1 MRLVKYLACIA
12 VLGASISPVFAA
24 EFGRSTV
31 NGKKIILYKNG
42 TWKLAP
48 RNTSKDCTEIRSK
61 KIPVS
66 ICLSESS
73 WRSSLQNFD
82 FEYIFNSK
90 GPEEVYAG
98 LITEKAYI
106 GKKVLK
112 KALLLNANGAANLEG
127 VKILKE
133 SSRVFNGQTWN
144 QIEYALT
151 LKEGVSVVYL
161 NIYGSKKGKGSVQ
174 FLLWS
179 LAENVETLR
188 RKAETVSVK
197 FD

>member
-1 MRLVKYLACIA
+1 VKLVKYLACIA

-48 RNTSKDCTEIRSK
+48 RNTSRNCTEIRSK
-61 KIPVS
+61 KIPMSV
-66 ICLSESS
+66 CLSESS
-73 WRSSLQNFD
+73 WKSRLQNFD
-82 FEYIFNSK
+82 FEYGFLSK

-106 GKKVLK
+106 EKKVLK
-112 KALLLNANGAANLEG
+112 KALLLNANSGANLAG

-133 SSRVFNGQTWN
+133 SSRVFNGQTWS

-151 LKEGVSVVYL
+151 MKEGLSVVYL

-174 FLLWS
+174 FILWA
-179 LAENVETLR
+179 LAEEVEAVR
-188 RKAETVSVK
+188 RMAETVSLK